1 MNSTSLSITRLALG
15 RLLACVCIYAGASV
29 AHAQSFGTVSLSEEN
44 AGKDGGSYG
53 GGIFEGPRYMGAKEN
68 RTLAIPMIDYSW
80 ANGVFAGV
88 INGVGINLGGDSPI
102 QYGPR
107 LTLDFGR
114 KANLDSRLS
123 GMGDIPIRLEAGGF
137 FNIKLAQGLN
147 ANSSV
152 QYGEGVN
159 HRGVTESVGLSYSRI
174 FAERWVLG
182 ASATLD
188 FANADYM
195 QSYFG
200 VDAVQAEKSDFKLY
214 TPKGGLR
221 DMCDQAF
228 LVYGFNRDLRLVTAI
243 GISQLANVARNSPLT
258 QKKDS
263 ASVYSGLS
271 YRF

>member
-1 MNSTSLSITRLALG
+1 MNSTSISINSSTLA
-15 RLLACVCIYAGASV
+15 RLLTCVCLYACASV
-29 AHAQSFGTVSLSEEN
+29 VHAQSFGTVSLSEEN
-44 AGKDGGSYG
+44 AGKDCGSYG
-53 GGIFEGPRYMGAKEN
+53 GGIYEAPKYLGAKET
-68 RTLAIPMIDYSW
+68 RILPLPMIDYSW

-88 INGVGINLGGDSPI
+88 MNGVGINFGGDSTI

-107 LTLDFGR
+107 LTMDIGR
-114 KANLDSRLS
+114 KVNLDSHLT

-137 FNIKLAQGLN
+137 FNVNLAQGLN

-159 HRGVTESVGLSYSRI
+159 HRGATASVGLSYSRS
-174 FAERWVLG
+174 FAERWTMG
-182 ASATLD
+182 AGMTLN

-200 VDAVQAEKSDFKLY
+200 VDAIQAAKSGFKLY
-214 TPKGGLR
+214 APGDGLR
-221 DMCDQAF
+221 DVCNQVF
-228 LVYGFNRDLRLVTAI
+228 LVYGFSRDLRWVTAI
-243 GISQLANVARNSPLT
+243 GVSQLANAAKNSPLT
-258 QKKDS
+258 QKSDS